1 MLDTDLNNIK
11 IFRSFVLSFYLSSEQ
26 QRNIQCLRKLG
37 CVSKLIHIVQISQ
50 VGHQVLNTVAS
61 VLSVLLHQSNQKED
75 LLLWVDVDHLDL
87 NCHKDS

>member
-1 MLDTDLNNIK
+1 MFCSQFGANLASILKTRI
-11 IFRSFVLSFYLSSEQ
+11 IVLSFYFSSEQ

-37 CVSKLIHIVQISQ
+37 CVSKLIHIVQIGQ

-75 LLLWVDVDHLDL
+75 LLL
-87 NCHKDS
+87 